1 VSENKEEREER
12 KERKFPHYKVD
23 YLPVEMILPGT
34 PKNFF
39 DHIAINGFSVICFA
53 TTIILTAVI
62 CAAAFFRYILNGD
75 LTGYEEWVKIFA
87 FWLYFSG
94 AVIGSYNRTHVS
106 ADLVQAYVSDGV
118 LKDFLVFLKD
128 LITVGVTLL
137 FTWYGLKFFEFGF
150 MGPLGS
156 FMDPLG
162 PRIAVPTTNV
172 WRISL
177 WVGYLSVFLGLVFM
191 LYYFTRDLIIST
203 FTLLRRRNR

>member
-1 VSENKEEREER
+1 MSENQDEKN
-12 KERKFPHYKVD
+12 FPQCKVD
-23 YLPVEMILPGT
+23 CKPAEMILAST

-39 DHIAINGFSVICFA
+39 DTIVINSFSFICFS
-53 TTIILTAVI
+53 TTIILTLII

-94 AVIGSYNRTHVS
+94 AAIGAYNRTHVS
-106 ADLVQAYVSDGV
+106 ADLVQAYVDDGK
-118 LKDFLVFLKD
+118 LKVFLVFLKD
-128 LITVGVTLL
+128 LITVGVCLL
-137 FTWYGLKFFEFGF
+137 FAWYGLKFFEFGF

-156 FMDPLG
+156 FADPMG

-177 WVGYLSVFLGLVFM
+177 W
-191 LYYFTRDLIIST
+191 
-203 FTLLRRRNR
+203 

>member
-1 VSENKEEREER
+1 MPEDKEE
-12 KERKFPHYKVD
+12 KKTPSFKCD
-23 YLPVEMILPGT
+23 GLPPGTLTADT

-39 DHIAINGFSVICFA
+39 DKIFINTFSIICFS
-53 TTIILTAVI
+53 TSIILTVVI

-87 FWLYFSG
+87 FWLYFSAAAIG
-94 AVIGSYNRTHVS
+94 AYNRTHVS
-106 ADLVQAYVSDGV
+106 ADLVQAYVPDGK
-118 LKDFLVFLKD
+118 LKKFLVFLKD
-128 LITVGVTLL
+128 LITVGVCLL

-172 WRISL
+172 WRIPL
-177 WVGYLSVFLGLVFM
+177 WVGYLSVFLGLIFM
-191 LYYFTRDLIIST
+191 AYYFTRDLFIST
-203 FTLLRRRNR
+203 RTLLLSWRKDK

>member
-1 VSENKEEREER
+1 
-12 KERKFPHYKVD
+12 
-23 YLPVEMILPGT
+23 MILAST

-39 DHIAINGFSVICFA
+39 DTIVINSFSFICFS
-53 TTIILTAVI
+53 TSIILTLII

-94 AVIGSYNRTHVS
+94 AAIGAYNRTHVS
-106 ADLVQAYVSDGV
+106 ADLVQAYVADGK

-128 LITVGVTLL
+128 LITVGVCLL
-137 FTWYGLKFFEFGF
+137 FAWYGLKFFEFGF

-156 FMDPLG
+156 FSDPMG

-177 WVGYLSVFLGLVFM
+177 WVGYLSVFLGLIFM
-191 LYYFTRDLIIST
+191 LYYFARDLISST
-203 FTLLRRRNR
+203 RLLLGRKNK